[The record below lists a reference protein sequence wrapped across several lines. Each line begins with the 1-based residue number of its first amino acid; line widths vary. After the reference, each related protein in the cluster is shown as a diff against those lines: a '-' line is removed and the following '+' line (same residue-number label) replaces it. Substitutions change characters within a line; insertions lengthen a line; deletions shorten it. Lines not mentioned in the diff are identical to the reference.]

1 MSDPQDPKPGDTI
14 PAAESA
20 ADGRFKTLKLL
31 RAAASTPM
39 RSLADA
45 AAIHNNPAV
54 IAAVAGKTHKGQ
66 VRADN
71 QDHFLVASLERA
83 LLVEDSSLP
92 AEAGTRLTD
101 TPQGRLFIVADG
113 IGGHGGGEVAS
124 AVAVDAMAHYAFETM
139 PWVLGRNDCSMDE
152 LETGL
157 RDAMGK
163 AQDRIRRVARR
174 KNLNSDLGTTLTMGY
189 LAWPELFLVH
199 VGDSR
204 AYLYRDEKLHRLTRD
219 HTLAQQLVD
228 GNAMSEEEAKSSR
241 LAHVL
246 VNAMGGTSDDL
257 TVELHRMELQL
268 DDQLLFCSDGLYDMI
283 GDAAIEA
290 HLAEHER
297 PVGDVVELLVG
308 AANAAGGRDNVTVVL
323 ARF

>member
-1 MSDPQDPKPGDTI
+1 
-14 PAAESA
+14 
-20 ADGRFKTLKLL
+20 
-31 RAAASTPM
+31 M

-54 IAAVAGKTHKGQ
+54 IAAVAGKTHQGQ

-139 PWVLGRNDCSMDE
+139 PWVLNRNDCSMDE

-163 AQDRIRRVARR
+163 AQARIRRVARR

-189 LAWPELFLVH
+189 VAWPEMFLVH

-204 AYLYRDEKLHRLTRD
+204 AYLYRDDKLHRLTRD

-246 VNAMGGTSDDL
+246 VNAMGGSSDDL
-257 TVELHRMELQL
+257 NVELHRMELKL

-283 GDAAIEA
+283 GDSAIEA
-290 HLAEHER
+290 YLSERER

>member
-14 PAAESA
+14 PAAEST

-31 RAAASTPM
+31 RSASSTPM

-139 PWVLGRNDCSMDE
+139 PWVLNRNDCSMDE

-163 AQDRIRRVARR
+163 AQARIRRVARR

-189 LAWPELFLVH
+189 VAWPEMFLVH

-204 AYLYRDEKLHRLTRD
+204 AYLYRDDKLHRLTRD

-246 VNAMGGTSDDL
+246 VNAMGGSSDELD
-257 TVELHRMELQL
+257 VELHRMELRL

-283 GDAAIEA
+283 GDSAIEGY
-290 HLAEHER
+290 LAQSER

>member
-1 MSDPQDPKPGDTI
+1 MSDEPKPGDTI
-14 PAAESA
+14 PASSSSVS
-20 ADGRFKTLKLL
+20 ADGRYKTLKLL
-31 RAAASTPM
+31 TSAASLPL

-45 AAIHNNPAV
+45 AAIHANPAV
-54 IAAVAGKTHKGQ
+54 IASVAGQTHKGQ

-71 QDHFLVASLERA
+71 QDHFLVAALERS
-83 LLVEDSSLP
+83 LLVEASSLP

-139 PWVLGRNDCSMDE
+139 PWVLGRSDCSMEE
-152 LETGL
+152 LGDGL
-157 RDAMGK
+157 REAMRK
-163 AQDRIRRVARR
+163 AQERIRRVARR
-174 KNLNSDLGTTLTMGY
+174 KKLNEDLGTTLTMAY
-189 LAWPELFLVH
+189 IAWPELFLVH

-204 AYLYRDEKLHRLTRD
+204 AYLLRGGELHRLTRD

-228 GNAMSEEEAKSSR
+228 GNAMTPEEAKKSR

-246 VNAMGGTSDDL
+246 VNAMGGRSDEL
-257 TVELHRMELQL
+257 TVELHRTELQL
-268 DDQLLFCSDGLYDMI
+268 DDQLLLCSDGLYDMVD
-283 GDAAIEA
+283 DAQILG
-290 HLAEHER
+290 HLQQPG
-297 PVGDVVELLVG
+297 PVESAVGGLVG